1 MRAASPGLGG
11 STGGLVLDPRT
22 KLLIVVIVSWVLMST
37 SGSESRSVMVVR
49 WLLIALPF
57 FLLVLSRIYG
67 LALRYAI
74 TYAALTGLPPL
85 IWRVMTAGNAML
97 DITLTWLGALSL
109 IVPGMTCGLYMLRTT
124 TASEFLVAMQ
134 RIHCP
139 DVLTIPT
146 AIIFRFFPTVREE
159 YRDIKTAMR
168 MRGVGGVRQPI
179 RMLEYRLVPLLVSV
193 VSIGNELSRSAV
205 TRALGAKRKRT
216 SVCDIRFR
224 IIDGAALVLLA
235 ACAWVVFIGKVW

>member
-1 MRAASPGLGG
+1 
-11 STGGLVLDPRT
+11 
-22 KLLIVVIVSWVLMST
+22 
-37 SGSESRSVMVVR
+37 
-49 WLLIALPF
+49 
-57 FLLVLSRIYG
+57 
-67 LALRYAI
+67 
-74 TYAALTGLPPL
+74 
-85 IWRVMTAGNAML
+85 
-97 DITLTWLGALSL
+97 
-109 IVPGMTCGLYMLRTT
+109 MLRTT

-168 MRGVGGVRQPI
+168 MRGVGGLRQPI

>member
-1 MRAASPGLGG
+1 MRAASPGRGG
-11 STGGLVLDPRT
+11 LTGGLVLDPRT
-22 KLLIVVIVSWVLMST
+22 KLLVVVVVSWVLLST
-37 SGSESRSVMVVR
+37 SGGESGSVMVVR

-57 FLLVLSRIYG
+57 LLLVLSRIYG

-74 TYAALTGLPPL
+74 TYAALAGLPLL
-85 IWRVMTAGNAML
+85 IWRVIPASNAL
-97 DITLTWLGALSL
+97 IDITLTWLGALSI
-109 IVPGMTCGLYMLRTT
+109 IVPGMTCGLYALRTT

-139 DVLTIPT
+139 DALTIPT
-146 AIIFRFFPTVREE
+146 AIIFRFFPTVGEE

-168 MRGVGGVRQPI
+168 MRGVGGIRQPI
-179 RMLEYRLVPLLVSV
+179 RMLEYRLVPLMVSV

-216 SVCDIRFR
+216 SVCEIKFR
-224 IIDGAALVLLA
+224 IIDGAVIVLLV
-235 ACAWVVFIGKVW
+235 ACAWIVLIGKVW

>member
-67 LALRYAI
+67 PALRYAI
-74 TYAALTGLPPL
+74 TYAVLAGLPPL

-146 AIIFRFFPTVREE
+146 AIIFDKNLTRLQNQTYLSTLRTVFN
-159 YRDIKTAMR
+159 
-168 MRGVGGVRQPI
+168 G
-179 RMLEYRLVPLLVSV
+179 
-193 VSIGNELSRSAV
+193 
-205 TRALGAKRKRT
+205 
-216 SVCDIRFR
+216 
-224 IIDGAALVLLA
+224 IIQ
-235 ACAWVVFIGKVW
+235 